1 MSRRCRHEN
10 VCQTA
15 DVLSSM
21 LHRAQGQRRASAD
34 SSDAGRFVIRRSARH
49 RPHRQRH
56 PARVGVNGGWC
67 RCRGPASR
75 WVFVAATVCGWYA
88 RVMAQAAPSFAT
100 SSPRSAKYV
109 VATCRCSGAR
119 LCVCA
124 GEGGGDEATQYGPVA
139 LEVAVTILDTAHHHL
154 CEVAQ
159 PQVDVRP
166 GQPARQFIVSD
177 GGV

>member
-1 MSRRCRHEN
+1 VVSGELQPIRQMPG
-10 VCQTA
+10 
-15 DVLSSM
+15 SSSFNEVRVTDPTVSNA
-21 LHRAQGQRRASAD
+21 LRAS
-34 SSDAGRFVIRRSARH
+34 GMW
-49 RPHRQRH
+49 
-56 PARVGVNGGWC
+56 VNGA
-67 RCRGPASR
+67 GPHAH
-75 WVFVAATVCGWYA
+75 
-88 RVMAQAAPSFAT
+88 VMARAALSFVT

-109 VATCRCSGAR
+109 VAACRCSGAR

-139 LEVAVTILDTAHHHL
+139 LEVAVTLLDTAHHHL

-159 PQVDVRP
+159 KQVDVRP